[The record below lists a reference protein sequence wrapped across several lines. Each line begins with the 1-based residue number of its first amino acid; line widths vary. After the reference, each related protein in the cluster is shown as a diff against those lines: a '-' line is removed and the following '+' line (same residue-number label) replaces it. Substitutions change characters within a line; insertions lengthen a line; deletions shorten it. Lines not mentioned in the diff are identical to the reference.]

1 LPVTLGIPL
10 GSLSAWAMNARTRLD
25 LRLDLRYITPW
36 NRNPMESNEVFLG
49 LLRRRQC
56 LVPTLRGWLLVAL
69 SALALALVGMLG
81 IGPFLAVTDPVPG
94 GVLVVEGWVPD
105 YIFEAAIAEF
115 KREHYAR
122 LFVTGVPLL
131 QGAPLSEYKNYANI
145 GAATL
150 VKLGLSTNEVQAVP
164 TGATRRDRTY
174 AMALSLKHWLRDHDM
189 APTKVNL
196 MTGGPHARRSRL
208 MFEKALGKGVTVGV
222 IAIPANDYDERRWWH
237 SSQGVRT
244 IIDETLAYAYARLL
258 FYPSAE

>member
-1 LPVTLGIPL
+1 
-10 GSLSAWAMNARTRLD
+10 
-25 LRLDLRYITPW
+25 
-36 NRNPMESNEVFLG
+36 MESNNICLG

-56 LVPTLRGWLLVAL
+56 LVPTLRGWSLVAL
-69 SALALALVGMLG
+69 SVAALALVALLG
-81 IGPFLAVTDPVPG
+81 IGPFLAVTDSVPG

-105 YIFEAAIAEF
+105 YMLEAAIAEF
-115 KREHYAR
+115 KRDHYAK
-122 LFVTGVPLL
+122 LFVTGIPLE

-150 VKLGLSTNEVQAVP
+150 VKLGMRTNDVQAVP

-174 AMALSLKHWLRDHDM
+174 ATALSLKHWLREHIM
-189 APTKVNL
+189 APEKVNL

-222 IAIPANDYDERRWWH
+222 IAIPANDYDERQWWH

-244 IIDETLAYAYARLL
+244 IIDEALAYAYARLL
-258 FYPSAE
+258 FYPPAE